1 MKRLIACILAATMV
15 MVMGTTPARAI
26 EADDVGV
33 YVIYTSRKDNLIK
46 LENEAEAKVS
56 SSTYASSRVHDLS
69 ESNLPYNFTLAA
81 DESDQTE
88 LFRTNT
94 TKAYVLVDPYDDCYL
109 KVEILD
115 SNGTSLAERT
125 LSIKLSDER
134 TPTVTFTNL
143 TASKNYKVR
152 ITNYSQK
159 EVLVGGGI
167 RDSFFW

>member
-1 MKRLIACILAATMV
+1 MCWWI
-15 MVMGTTPARAI
+15 
-26 EADDVGV
+26 
-33 YVIYTSRKDNLIK
+33 
-46 LENEAEAKVS
+46 
-56 SSTYASSRVHDLS
+56 
-69 ESNLPYNFTLAA
+69 
-81 DESDQTE
+81 
-88 LFRTNT
+88 
-94 TKAYVLVDPYDDCYL
+94 PYDDCYL

>member
-94 TKAYVLVDPYDDCYL
+94 TKAYVLVDPL
-109 KVEILD
+109 
-115 SNGTSLAERT
+115 
-125 LSIKLSDER
+125 
-134 TPTVTFTNL
+134 
-143 TASKNYKVR
+143 
-152 ITNYSQK
+152 
-159 EVLVGGGI
+159 
-167 RDSFFW
+167 